1 MVYGYSDDAP
11 SAIAGNRVNRECYM
25 QVHSGGTQ
33 TLDIDS
39 RARGNGEHS
48 NWNEHP
54 GEFERVYGP
63 YKILT
68 NQCFVFIFYNLKE
81 SLFVMWQ
88 KLTMSST
95 SSQVTFCLSCFLN
108 GTNCKIL

>member
-1 MVYGYSDDAP
+1 MVLYGY
-11 SAIAGNRVNRECYM
+11 
-25 QVHSGGTQ
+25 SGGTQ
-33 TLDIDS
+33 TLDIDA

-48 NWNEHP
+48 NGNEHP

-68 NQCFVFIFYNLKE
+68 NQCFVFIFYNLKK

-95 SSQVTFCLSCFLN
+95 STQVTFCLLCFLN
-108 GTNCKIL
+108 GTNCKILWRQKQIISCTTPQ